1 MIYQLA
7 ADLVL
12 IVHLLFLVLVVAG
25 GLLAFHRTY
34 WCLVQLP
41 AAAWGTWVELTGR
54 ICPLTLLENYLLRQ
68 AGQSGYT
75 ESFRGHYLLAIV
87 YPDGL
92 MRELQIWLG
101 VGVLLVNGV
110 VYGTLIYRLKASL
123 KPARVD
129 SR

>member
-75 ESFRGHYLLAIV
+75 ESFMGHYLLAIV

-92 MRELQIWLG
+92 TRELQIWLG

-110 VYGTLIYRLKASL
+110 VYGALIYRRKA
-123 KPARVD
+123 
-129 SR
+129 